1 MPARRDLNVY
11 RGDTWTHEVRF
22 VDSAENPIDVSA
34 WTFASQVRRK
44 WDGDIVIP
52 FSVNAANASSGVVVF
67 SVAAPDTDIDPGRYR
82 YDVERTQSG
91 VVQTLVA
98 GRLTVTGDITQ

>member
-22 VDSAENPIDVSA
+22 VDASENPINVSA

-44 WDGDIVIP
+44 WNGDIVVP
-52 FSVNAANASSGVVVF
+52 FAVNAVNAATGVVVF
-67 SVAAPDTDIDPGRYR
+67 SVAAPDTDIDPGHFR
-82 YDVERTQSG
+82 YDVERSQGGT
-91 VVQTLVA
+91 VETVVA
-98 GRLTVTGDITQ
+98 GRLVVTGDITQ

>member
-22 VDSAENPIDVSA
+22 VDGAGAPIDVSA

-44 WDGDIVIP
+44 WDGEIIVP
-52 FSVNAANASSGVVVF
+52 FAVNVVNAATGVVVF
-67 SVAAPDTDIDPGRYR
+67 SVAAPDTDIDPGQYR
-82 YDVERTQSG
+82 YDAERTQSG

-98 GRLTVTGDITQ
+98 GRLVVTGDITQ